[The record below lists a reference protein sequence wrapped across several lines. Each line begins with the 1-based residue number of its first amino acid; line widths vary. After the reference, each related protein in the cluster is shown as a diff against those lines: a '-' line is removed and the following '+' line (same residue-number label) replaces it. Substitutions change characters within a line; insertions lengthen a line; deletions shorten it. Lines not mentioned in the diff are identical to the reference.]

1 MSIPL
6 FQVDS
11 FSAKPF
17 RGNPAGVC
25 LLDRP
30 APAAWM
36 QNVAKEMNLS
46 ETAFLVPESGWF
58 RLRWFTP
65 RAEVKLCGHAT
76 LASAH
81 ILWEEGILPLGAE
94 ARFQTRSGRLTALRR
109 GLWIELDF
117 PARPV
122 SSRRPSWAPKAAA
135 ALNLKSKPVFIGM
148 SEEDAVVEVKDER
161 TVRSLQPNSAE
172 LRRLPA
178 RAVAV
183 TSRASLKGFDFVSRF
198 FAPAVGVDEDPAT
211 GSSHCALTPYW
222 AAKLGKPEMLAYQ
235 ASERGG
241 VLKVRLEGKRVKIA
255 GQAVTIFRAALRV

>member
-46 ETAFLVPESGWF
+46 ETAFLLPEKGGF

-65 RAEVKLCGHAT
+65 RVEVKLCGHAT
-76 LASAH
+76 LAGAH
-81 ILWEEGILPLGAE
+81 VLWEEGILPLGAE
-94 ARFQTRSGRLTALRR
+94 VRFHTLSGLLTASRR
-109 GLWIELDF
+109 GKWIELDF

-122 SSRRPSWAPKAAA
+122 GPKPPSWAKAVAA
-135 ALNLKSKPVFIGM
+135 ALKIKPLFVGQ
-148 SEEDAVVEVKDER
+148 SQEDALVEVAGES
-161 TVRSLQPNSAE
+161 TVRK
-172 LRRLPA
+172 LRPDFQRLLGLPV
-178 RAVAV
+178 RGVIV
-183 TSRASLKGFDFVSRF
+183 TSRASMKGYDFVSRF
-198 FAPAVGVDEDPAT
+198 FCPAVGIDEDPVT
-211 GSSHCALTPYW
+211 GSAHCVLAPFW
-222 AAKLGKPEMLAYQ
+222 AERLGKSRMTAFQ

-241 VLKVRLEGKRVKIA
+241 VIRVRLEGQRVKIA
-255 GQAVTIFRAALRV
+255 GQAVTIFRAALRF

>member
-6 FQVDS
+6 FQVDA
-11 FSAKPF
+11 FTAKPF

-46 ETAFLVPESGWF
+46 ETAFLVPEKSAF

-65 RAEVKLCGHAT
+65 RVEVNLCGHAT

-81 ILWEEGILPLGAE
+81 ILWEEGVLPLGAE
-94 ARFQTRSGRLTALRR
+94 ARFHTRSGLLTAARR
-109 GLWIELDF
+109 GKWVELNF

-122 SSRRPSWAPKAAA
+122 GPKPPSWAKALAA
-135 ALNLKSKPVFIGM
+135 ALKVKPLFVGR
-148 SEEDAVVEVKDER
+148 SSEDALVELAGQAA
-161 TVRSLQPNSAE
+161 VRKLQPDFK
-172 LRRLPA
+172 RLLGLPV
-178 RAVAV
+178 RGVIV
-183 TSRASLKGFDFVSRF
+183 TSRASTKGFDFVSRF
-198 FAPAVGVDEDPAT
+198 FCPAVGINEDPVT
-211 GSSHCALTPYW
+211 GSAHCVLTPFW
-222 AAKLGKPEMLAYQ
+222 AERLGKLRMTAFQ

-241 VLKVRLEGKRVKIA
+241 ILQVRLEGGRVKIA
-255 GQAVTIFRAALRV
+255 GQAVTIFRAALRA

>member
-6 FQVDS
+6 FQVDA
-11 FSAKPF
+11 FTAKPF

-46 ETAFLVPESGWF
+46 ETAFLVPEKSAF

-65 RAEVKLCGHAT
+65 RVEVNLCGHAT

-81 ILWEEGILPLGAE
+81 ILWEEGVLPLGAE
-94 ARFQTRSGRLTALRR
+94 ARFHTRSGLLTAARR
-109 GLWIELDF
+109 GKWVELNF

-122 SSRRPSWAPKAAA
+122 GPKPPSWAKALAA
-135 ALNLKSKPVFIGM
+135 ALKVKPLFVGR
-148 SEEDAVVEVKDER
+148 SSEDALVELAGQGA
-161 TVRSLQPNSAE
+161 VRKLQPDFK
-172 LRRLPA
+172 RLLGLPV
-178 RAVAV
+178 RGVIV
-183 TSRASLKGFDFVSRF
+183 TSRASTKGFDFISRF
-198 FAPAVGVDEDPAT
+198 FCPAVGINEDPVT
-211 GSSHCALTPYW
+211 GSAHCVLTPFW
-222 AAKLGKPEMLAYQ
+222 AERLGKLRMTAFQ

-241 VLKVRLEGKRVKIA
+241 ILQVRLEGGRVKIA
-255 GQAVTIFRAALRV
+255 GQAVTIFRAALRA

>member
-6 FQVDS
+6 FQVDA
-11 FSAKPF
+11 FTAKPF

-46 ETAFLVPESGWF
+46 ETAFLVPEKSAF

-65 RAEVKLCGHAT
+65 RVEVNLCGHAT

-81 ILWEEGILPLGAE
+81 ILWEEGVLPLGAE
-94 ARFQTRSGRLTALRR
+94 ARFHTRSGLLTAARR
-109 GLWIELDF
+109 GKWVELNF

-122 SSRRPSWAPKAAA
+122 GPKPPSWAKALAA
-135 ALNLKSKPVFIGM
+135 ALKVKPLFVGR
-148 SEEDAVVEVKDER
+148 SSEDALVELAGQGA
-161 TVRSLQPNSAE
+161 VRKLQPDFK
-172 LRRLPA
+172 RLLGLPV
-178 RAVAV
+178 RGVIV
-183 TSRASLKGFDFVSRF
+183 TSRASTKGFDFVSRF
-198 FAPAVGVDEDPAT
+198 FCPAVGINEDPVT
-211 GSSHCALTPYW
+211 GSAHCVLTPFW
-222 AAKLGKPEMLAYQ
+222 AERLGKLRMTAFQ

-241 VLKVRLEGKRVKIA
+241 ILQVRLEGGRVKIA
-255 GQAVTIFRAALRV
+255 GQAVTIFRAALRA